1 MFHKK
6 EAYTRKRRVWFFQN
20 RSKMIG
26 KPKKSLLGE
35 FYQRKVMRVAL
46 AYFVVS
52 WIMMQVAEVS
62 FEALG
67 LPPWA
72 LTFLISILILGF
84 PIALALAWAFEV
96 TPEGIVKDSAG
107 EVSSAG
113 SERNDS
119 YSAVPSVAVLPFDD
133 MSEHGDQLYFCEGI
147 AEEILNSLCKVAGLR
162 VASRAA
168 SFRFRGK
175 HMDIDKIAEK
185 LKVQAILEGS
195 VRQFDDHLRITAQL
209 INAADGYHLWTRQY
223 DRQREDLFA
232 IQEDIANQI
241 SNALCLTMRRN
252 RLRDQSEAV
261 PLAYDF
267 FLRGRHYFAR
277 CTSRDSVYARQM
289 FRRAVEADPGYGRA
303 WAWLAYAY
311 GFEYMYFYAT
321 DENRREAQATSA
333 RALALAPDLPESHIA
348 TGIAFCMKGKC
359 EKACKAFE
367 EAIEIDPKR
376 YEAWY
381 FYGRTR
387 IREGKPRQAI
397 KLLQK
402 AALVRPEDYQS
413 VLLQAQ
419 LYVSLG
425 ETTRAMD
432 ASRMGV
438 ERARAALEFTPDD
451 NRALNLGAPALLRLG
466 EKEEAMQWMQD
477 SVSNAPQDPIV
488 LYNAACFHALSGDS
502 DKALDLLERCFFK
515 AGAINPDWLRN
526 DSDLDNIRDDP
537 RYAAIV
543 QQTG

>member
-1 MFHKK
+1 M
-6 EAYTRKRRVWFFQN
+6 V
-20 RSKMIG
+20 G
-26 KPKKSLLGE
+26 KPNKSLLGQ

-46 AYFVVS
+46 AYIVVG
-52 WIMMQVAEVS
+52 WIMMQVGEVT

-72 LTFLISILILGF
+72 LSFLISILILGF
-84 PIALALAWAFEV
+84 PIALVLAWAFEV
-96 TPEGIVKDSAG
+96 TPEGIIKD
-107 EVSSAG
+107 SSAG
-113 SERNDS
+113 VSSTGPGRKD
-119 YSAVPSVAVLPFDD
+119 YFSAAPSVAVLPFDD
-133 MSEHGDQLYFCEGI
+133 MSEHGDQGYFCDGI

-175 HMDIDKIAEK
+175 HMDIARIAEK

-241 SNALCLTMRRN
+241 THALSLTMRHN
-252 RLRDQSEAV
+252 HLHEQSEAV
-261 PLAYDF
+261 PLAYEF

-277 CTSRDSVYARQM
+277 CNSQDSVYAQQM
-289 FRRAVEADPGYGRA
+289 FRRAVEVDPGYGRA

-311 GFEYMYFYAT
+311 GFEYMYFNAT
-321 DENRREAQATSA
+321 DENRRDALATSA
-333 RALALAPDLPESHIA
+333 RALALAPDLSESHIA
-348 TGIAFCMKGKC
+348 TGIALCMKGEC
-359 EKACKAFE
+359 TKAGKAFE
-367 EAIEIDPKR
+367 KAIKIDPKR
-376 YEAWY
+376 FEAWY

-387 IREGKPRQAI
+387 IREGKPRQAM

-425 ETTRAMD
+425 KTRRAVD
-432 ASRMGV
+432 ASRKGV

-477 SVSNAPQDPIV
+477 SVANAPRDPIV
-488 LYNAACFHALSGDS
+488 LYNAACFHALSGNS